1 MVAVLLGVLLLTL
14 LLGVPIAF
22 GMGLAAALWIVFV
35 EGLEPSIL
43 VRRMYGIMS
52 TFPLL
57 SIPLFTMI
65 GALAERCGLL
75 PELVK
80 WLQMLLGRL
89 RGGMAYINV
98 ANSMVM
104 GGVSGTAVSDVAS
117 LGRIEIQVMKRAGYP
132 ASYAA
137 ALTAST
143 AVIAPIIPPSVA
155 MIIYALAAGGVSIGG
170 LFMAGI
176 VPGLIMGLGLWVM
189 AWFKSRRANFGHRL
203 DRPEARVILHQ
214 TFKVLPF
221 LVLPV
226 IIVGGIISGIFT
238 VTESAAVGVTYVLLI
253 GFFVTRSLSLKD
265 VYETVLYSSVI
276 SSVVGL
282 LLGTGAILSWI
293 LTRNRVTQE
302 LADFLATV
310 TTDPTLFMVIVAVA
324 LLCLGMIM
332 DVTAMMIALAPLLV
346 PIARQY
352 GIPDLQFGVV
362 FVLSCMIGMIT
373 PPVGILLFMTA
384 SLAEISL
391 EDVYLAILPFVLAS
405 FVLVALLI
413 LFPPLTLWVPS
424 LFGFR

>member
-1 MVAVLLGVLLLTL
+1 
-14 LLGVPIAF
+14 
-22 GMGLAAALWIVFV
+22 
-35 EGLEPSIL
+35 
-43 VRRMYGIMS
+43 
-52 TFPLL
+52 
-57 SIPLFTMI
+57 
-65 GALAERCGLL
+65 
-75 PELVK
+75 
-80 WLQMLLGRL
+80 
-89 RGGMAYINV
+89 
-98 ANSMVM
+98 
-104 GGVSGTAVSDVAS
+104 VAS

-189 AWFKSRRANFGHRL
+189 AWFKSRRGDFGHRL
-203 DRPEARVILHQ
+203 DRPEARVILRQ
-214 TFKVLPF
+214 TLRVLPF

-310 TTDPTLFMVIVAVA
+310 TTDPTLFMTIVAVA

-332 DVTAMMIALAPLLV
+332 DVTAMMVALAPLLV

-352 GIPDLQFGVV
+352 GVPDLQFGLV

-391 EDVYLAILPFVLAS
+391 EEVYLAILPFVLAS